1 MNLNLDFPYLV
12 DILPEL
18 LEFIPLTLFLA
29 VLSMVFAIIG
39 GLILAVI
46 SRSNIPVLK
55 QLAAVYISFFR
66 AIPTLVQLFLIYYG
80 LPQIFPALS
89 AMTAITAAILGL
101 SLKQAAFLAE
111 IFRAALNSVDKGQV
125 EACLSVG
132 MTKVQAFRRI
142 VLPQATRNAI
152 PATSNIFIGLIKET
166 SLAFTL
172 GVVELFAQGK
182 IIAASSLKFFET
194 YLALALL
201 YWVLIILVTFV
212 QRAIEKEWKNRI
224 YHKGVV
230 G

>member
-201 YWVLIILVTFV
+201 YWVLIILVTLV
-212 QRAIEKEWKNRI
+212 QRAIEKRMEKP
-224 YHKGVV
+224 YLS
-230 G
+230 

>member
-1 MNLNLDFPYLV
+1 MNLNLDLQYLV
-12 DILPEL
+12 DIIPEL
-18 LEFIPLTLFLA
+18 LTFIPLTLFLA
-29 VLSMVFAIIG
+29 VLSMIFAIIG

-55 QLAAVYISFFR
+55 QLAAIYISFFR

-201 YWVLIILVTFV
+201 YWILIILITFV
-212 QRAIEKEWKNRI
+212 QQAIEKRMEKP
-224 YHKGVV
+224 YLS
-230 G
+230 

>member
-46 SRSNIPVLK
+46 SRSNMPVLK

-212 QRAIEKEWKNRI
+212 QRAIEKRMEKP
-224 YHKGVV
+224 YLS
-230 G
+230 

>member
-1 MNLNLDFPYLV
+1 MNLKLDFGYLV
-12 DILPEL
+12 EIIPEL
-18 LEFIPLTLFLA
+18 LTFIPLTLFLA
-29 VLSMVFAIIG
+29 VISMIFSIIG
-39 GLILAVI
+39 GLILALI
-46 SRSNIPVLK
+46 TRSNIPVLK
-55 QLAAVYISFFR
+55 QLATIYISFFR

-101 SLKQAAFLAE
+101 SLKQSAFLAE

-132 MTKVQAFRRI
+132 MTKAQAFRRI

-182 IIAASSLKFFET
+182 IIAAGSLKFFET

-201 YWVLIILVTFV
+201 YWFLIIVFTMIQQAL
-212 QRAIEKEWKNRI
+212 EKRMEKPYI
-224 YHKGVV
+224 S
-230 G
+230 

>member
-1 MNLNLDFPYLV
+1 MNLDLDFPYLV

-212 QRAIEKEWKNRI
+212 QRAIEKRMEKP
-224 YHKGVV
+224 YLS
-230 G
+230 

>member
-212 QRAIEKEWKNRI
+212 QRAIEKRMEKP
-224 YHKGVV
+224 YLS
-230 G
+230 

>member
-1 MNLNLDFPYLV
+1 MNLKLDFGYLV

-18 LEFIPLTLFLA
+18 LTFIPLTLFLA
-29 VLSMVFAIIG
+29 VISMFFSIIG
-39 GLILAVI
+39 GLILALI
-46 SRSNIPVLK
+46 TRSNIPVLK
-55 QLAAVYISFFR
+55 QLATIYISFFR
-66 AIPTLVQLFLIYYG
+66 SIPTLVQLFLIYYG

-101 SLKQAAFLAE
+101 SLKQSAFLAE

-132 MTKVQAFRRI
+132 MTKAQAYRRI
-142 VLPQATRNAI
+142 VLPQAMRNAI

-172 GVVELFAQGK
+172 GIVELFAQGK
-182 IIAASSLKFFET
+182 ILAAGSLKFFET

-201 YWVLIILVTFV
+201 YWFMVILFTMIQQV
-212 QRAIEKEWKNRI
+212 IEKRMEKPYI
-224 YHKGVV
+224 S
-230 G
+230 

>member
-1 MNLNLDFPYLV
+1 MEFNLDFGYLV
-12 DILPEL
+12 EIIPDL
-18 LEFIPLTLFLA
+18 LKLIPLTLFLA
-29 VLSMVFAIIG
+29 VISMIFAIIG
-39 GLILAVI
+39 GLVLALI
-46 SRSNIPVLK
+46 IRSNIPVLK
-55 QLAAVYISFFR
+55 QLATIYISFFR

-80 LPQIFPALS
+80 LPQIFPALT

-132 MTKVQAFRRI
+132 MTKAQAFRRI

-152 PATSNIFIGLIKET
+152 PATSNVFIGLIKET

-182 IIAASSLKFFET
+182 ILAASSLKFFET

-201 YWVLIILVTFV
+201 YWFLIIIFTFI
-212 QRAIEKEWKNRI
+212 QQALEKRMEKPYI
-224 YHKGVV
+224 S
-230 G
+230 

>member
-18 LEFIPLTLFLA
+18 LEFMPLTLFLA

-212 QRAIEKEWKNRI
+212 QRAIEKRMEKP
-224 YHKGVV
+224 YLS
-230 G
+230 

>member
-1 MNLNLDFPYLV
+1 MNLDLDFPYLV

-212 QRAIEKEWKNRI
+212 QRAIEKRMEKP
-224 YHKGVV
+224 
-230 G
+230 

>member
-1 MNLNLDFPYLV
+1 MEFNLDFGYLV
-12 DILPEL
+12 EIIPDL
-18 LEFIPLTLFLA
+18 LKLIPLTLFLA
-29 VLSMVFAIIG
+29 VISMIFAIIG
-39 GLILAVI
+39 GLVLALI
-46 SRSNIPVLK
+46 TRSNIPVLK
-55 QLAAVYISFFR
+55 QLATIYISFFR

-80 LPQIFPALS
+80 LPQIFPALT

-101 SLKQAAFLAE
+101 SLKQSAFLAE

-132 MTKVQAFRRI
+132 MTKAQAFRRI

-152 PATSNIFIGLIKET
+152 PATSNVFIGLIKET

-182 IIAASSLKFFET
+182 ILAASSLKFFET

-201 YWVLIILVTFV
+201 YWFLIIIFTFI
-212 QRAIEKEWKNRI
+212 QQALEKRMEKPYI
-224 YHKGVV
+224 S
-230 G
+230 

>member
-1 MNLNLDFPYLV
+1 MEFNLDFGYLV
-12 DILPEL
+12 EIIPDL
-18 LEFIPLTLFLA
+18 LTFIPLTLFLA
-29 VLSMVFAIIG
+29 VISMIFAIIG
-39 GLILAVI
+39 GLVLALI
-46 SRSNIPVLK
+46 TRSNIPVLK
-55 QLAAVYISFFR
+55 QLATIYISFFR

-80 LPQIFPALS
+80 LPQIFPALT

-101 SLKQAAFLAE
+101 SLKQSAFLAE

-132 MTKVQAFRRI
+132 MTKAQAFRRI

-152 PATSNIFIGLIKET
+152 PATSNVFIGLIKET

-182 IIAASSLKFFET
+182 ILAASSLKFFET

-201 YWVLIILVTFV
+201 YWFLIIIFTFI
-212 QRAIEKEWKNRI
+212 QQALEKRMEKPYI
-224 YHKGVV
+224 S
-230 G
+230 

>member
-1 MNLNLDFPYLV
+1 MNLNLDLQYLV
-12 DILPEL
+12 DIIPEL
-18 LEFIPLTLFLA
+18 LTFIPLTLFLA
-29 VLSMVFAIIG
+29 VLSMIFAIIG

-201 YWVLIILVTFV
+201 YWILIILITFV
-212 QRAIEKEWKNRI
+212 QQAIEKRMEKP
-224 YHKGVV
+224 YLS
-230 G
+230 